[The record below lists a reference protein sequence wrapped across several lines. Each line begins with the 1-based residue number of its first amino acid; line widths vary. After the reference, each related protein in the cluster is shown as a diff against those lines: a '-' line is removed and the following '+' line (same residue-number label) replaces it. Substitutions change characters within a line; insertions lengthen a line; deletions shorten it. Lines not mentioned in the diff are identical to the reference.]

1 MNLQGALTEP
11 PFVAKLIVADE
22 NEGRR
27 SLLASTLERAG
38 YDVTRAGTLRQAEG
52 TALAT
57 MPEIVLIDGEWNTD
71 DAIDASQRLMSDPE
85 FAFKCRIV
93 ILSRTTTEEYL
104 VSAARAG
111 ISEVISKPVDMNL
124 LLAQLEKHSKKQF
137 VKPPADVSDATGTG
151 GGGTFD
157 VSMVMGDGSWALP
170 MLKGLV
176 TPEKINVDFVNE
188 ILGQLGEEGIEVEES
203 LDPSLVSNMLRL
215 ALNSIVNDMDEVPAE
230 VEKSDDGAKEA
241 KSTKLAG
248 ALIPTMKKTG
258 SLGEGG
264 GVSKREGSVSSME
277 KILQTQADGIATDI
291 EEMMD
296 GILDEVPDKI
306 ALLED
311 EDKTRIDPAV
321 LEFTRLVNE
330 TAHELM
336 WDLGRPGTVT
346 DLTLLTRIEDITE
359 MLGDVLSSLPEKVE
373 EEE

>member
-1 MNLQGALTEP
+1 
-11 PFVAKLIVADE
+11 VAKLIVADE

-57 MPEIVLIDGEWNTD
+57 MPEVVLMDGEWKTD

-111 ISEVISKPVDMNL
+111 ISEVIFKPVDMNQL
-124 LLAQLEKHSKKQF
+124 LVQLEKHSKKQF
-137 VKPPADVSDATGTG
+137 VKPPAEVSDATGTG
-151 GGGTFD
+151 RGGTFD

-176 TPEKINVDFVNE
+176 TPEKINIDFVNE
-188 ILGQLGEEGIEVEES
+188 ILEQLGEEGIEVEES

-215 ALNSIVNDMDEVPAE
+215 ALNSIVNDMDNVPSE
-230 VEKSDDGAKEA
+230 TETSDDGDKET
-241 KSTKLAG
+241 KTTKLAG
-248 ALIPTMKKTG
+248 AFIPTMKKTD

-264 GVSKREGSVSSME
+264 GVSKKEGSMSSME
-277 KILQTQADGIATDI
+277 KVLQTQADNIATDI
-291 EEMMD
+291 EDMMD
-296 GILDEVPDKI
+296 GILDEIPDKV

-311 EDKTRIDPAV
+311 EEKTRIDPAV

-359 MLGDVLSSLPEKVE
+359 MLGDVLSSLPGKVE

>member
-1 MNLQGALTEP
+1 M
-11 PFVAKLIVADE
+11 AKLIVADE

-57 MPEIVLIDGEWNTD
+57 MPEVVLMDGEWKTD

-111 ISEVISKPVDMNL
+111 ISEVIFKPVDMNQL
-124 LLAQLEKHSKKQF
+124 LVQLEKHSKKQF
-137 VKPPADVSDATGTG
+137 VKPPAEVSDATGTG
-151 GGGTFD
+151 RGGTFD

-176 TPEKINVDFVNE
+176 TPEKINIDFVNE
-188 ILGQLGEEGIEVEES
+188 ILEQLGEEGIEVEES

-215 ALNSIVNDMDEVPAE
+215 ALNSIVNDMDNVPSE
-230 VEKSDDGAKEA
+230 TETSDDGVKET
-241 KSTKLAG
+241 KTTKLAG
-248 ALIPTMKKTG
+248 AFIPTMKKTD

-264 GVSKREGSVSSME
+264 GVSKKEGSMSSME
-277 KILQTQADGIATDI
+277 KVLQTQADNIATDI
-291 EEMMD
+291 EDMMD
-296 GILDEVPDKI
+296 GILDEIPDKV

-311 EDKTRIDPAV
+311 EEKTRIDPAV

-359 MLGDVLSSLPEKVE
+359 MLGDVLSSLPGKVE

>member
-1 MNLQGALTEP
+1 
-11 PFVAKLIVADE
+11 VAKLIVADE

-57 MPEIVLIDGEWNTD
+57 MPEVVLMDGEWKTD

-111 ISEVISKPVDMNL
+111 ISEVIFKPVDMNQL
-124 LLAQLEKHSKKQF
+124 LVQLEKHSKKQF
-137 VKPPADVSDATGTG
+137 VKPPAEVSDAVGTG
-151 GGGTFD
+151 RGGTFD

-176 TPEKINVDFVNE
+176 TPEKINIDFVNE
-188 ILGQLGEEGIEVEES
+188 ILEQLGEEGIEVEES

-215 ALNSIVNDMDEVPAE
+215 ALNSIVNDMDKVPSE
-230 VEKSDDGAKEA
+230 TETSDDGDKET
-241 KSTKLAG
+241 KTTKLAG
-248 ALIPTMKKTG
+248 AFIPTMKKTD

-264 GVSKREGSVSSME
+264 GVSKKEGSMSSME
-277 KILQTQADGIATDI
+277 KVLQTQADNIATDI
-291 EEMMD
+291 EDMMD
-296 GILDEVPDKI
+296 GILDEIPDKV

-311 EDKTRIDPAV
+311 EEKTRIDPAV

-359 MLGDVLSSLPEKVE
+359 MLGDVLSSLPGKVE

>member
-1 MNLQGALTEP
+1 
-11 PFVAKLIVADE
+11 
-22 NEGRR
+22 
-27 SLLASTLERAG
+27 
-38 YDVTRAGTLRQAEG
+38 
-52 TALAT
+52 
-57 MPEIVLIDGEWNTD
+57 MPEVVLMDGEWKTD

-111 ISEVISKPVDMNL
+111 ISEVIFKPVDMNQL
-124 LLAQLEKHSKKQF
+124 LVQLEKHSKKQF
-137 VKPPADVSDATGTG
+137 VKPPAEVSDATGTG
-151 GGGTFD
+151 RGGTFD

-176 TPEKINVDFVNE
+176 TPEKINIDFVNE
-188 ILGQLGEEGIEVEES
+188 ILEQLGEEGIEVEES

-215 ALNSIVNDMDEVPAE
+215 ALNSIVNDMDNVPSE
-230 VEKSDDGAKEA
+230 TETSDDGVKET
-241 KSTKLAG
+241 KTTKLAG
-248 ALIPTMKKTG
+248 AFIPTMKKTD

-264 GVSKREGSVSSME
+264 GVSKKEGSMSSME
-277 KILQTQADGIATDI
+277 KVLQTQADNIATDI
-291 EEMMD
+291 EDMMD
-296 GILDEVPDKI
+296 GILDEIPDKV

-311 EDKTRIDPAV
+311 EEKTRIDPAV

-359 MLGDVLSSLPEKVE
+359 MLGDVLSSLPGKVE